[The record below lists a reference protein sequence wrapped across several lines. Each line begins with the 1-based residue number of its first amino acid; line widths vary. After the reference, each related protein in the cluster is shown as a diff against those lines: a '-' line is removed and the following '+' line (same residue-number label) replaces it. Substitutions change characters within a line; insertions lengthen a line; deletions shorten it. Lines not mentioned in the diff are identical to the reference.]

1 MTAHNEDSMSSALVR
16 VGLWLVLVFLIL
28 ALLRETLLAET
39 SDLAIASGPLI
50 EKGLIGGVA
59 VTALGGV
66 MLILQRLFGAPPKG
80 RCAECGR
87 RVPKGDIYCRLHL
100 RKIIYEEADR
110 GRNA

>member
-1 MTAHNEDSMSSALVR
+1 MSSAMVR
-16 VGLWLVLVFLIL
+16 YGLWAVLIVLIL

-50 EKGLIGGVA
+50 EKGLIGGIA
-59 VTALGGV
+59 VTALGGL
-66 MLILQRLFGAPPKG
+66 MMGLQRLFSAPPKG

-100 RKIIYEEADR
+100 REIIYHEDDR
-110 GRNA
+110 GRYE